1 MLKLKL
7 DFCKIEHLKN
17 TMKQAVNICL
27 SLIAAVYLLV
37 SINVN
42 FGKNKWQDVL
52 ESDAWGYYAY
62 LPAVFIYH
70 DLHFN
75 FYQKIMQEGYFE
87 ERLAYEYRVGNDG
100 KVANKY
106 FCGTALAISPFY
118 LGAHCISAILGYPQ
132 DGYNRIYIL
141 SVNIAAIF
149 YTILGLFFLSK
160 ILNFYTNKQWSLLI
174 VLLAMAFGT
183 QLFYYSFGEPGM
195 SHVYSFCF
203 VNLFLWKIKNW
214 FENRGE
220 NDLLIAAFA
229 LGIVFLIRPFNILI
243 LLIIPFMAGNW
254 YNLKARFIFYF
265 NNKQLLLK
273 SMAVFISIASIQSV
287 FYYRQTGHLWVDSY
301 PGEDFNFLKPHVV
314 EILFSFKKGL
324 FVYTPLVLMAHLSLY
339 YIWKQSRYMVLSY
352 VLFFSI
358 LTYMMSSWWIW
369 YYGGSFSL
377 RAYIEYFGVFAI
389 LLVILLNQIKFYKLH
404 VAFIFFFIAL
414 CQIQTYQYRYF
425 VIHWSEM
432 NQEKYFDSLKQI
444 FSS

>member
-1 MLKLKL
+1 MKNALK
-7 DFCKIEHLKN
+7 
-17 TMKQAVNICL
+17 ICL
-27 SLIAAVYLLV
+27 SVIAAIYLLV

-62 LPAVFIYH
+62 LPAVFIYN

-75 FYQKIMQEGYFE
+75 FYQKIMHEGYFE

-106 FCGTALAISPFY
+106 FCGTALVISPFF
-118 LGAHCISAILGYPQ
+118 LGAHFLSSLLGYPQ

-141 SVNIAAIF
+141 SVNMAAIF
-149 YTILGLFFLSK
+149 YTLLGLFFLSK
-160 ILNFYTNKQWSLLI
+160 ILLFYTNKHRNIII

-203 VNLFLWKIKNW
+203 VNLFIHKTKSW
-214 FENRGE
+214 FVHSNKL
-220 NDLLIAAFA
+220 DLFSAAFA
-229 LGIVFLIRPFNILI
+229 LGIIFLIRPFNILI
-243 LLIIPFMAGNW
+243 LLLVPFLAGDW
-254 YNLKARFIFYF
+254 TNLKLGFIRYATRINILITSIIIFV
-265 NNKQLLLK
+265 
-273 SMAVFISIASIQSV
+273 AIASIQSI
-287 FYYRQTGHLWVDSY
+287 FYYKQTGHIWVDSY
-301 PGEDFNFLKPHVV
+301 PGEDFNFLKPHLF

-324 FVYTPLVLMAHLSLY
+324 FIYTPIALLAQLSLFY
-339 YIWKQSRYMVLSY
+339 FWKKTQRYLMWSY
-352 VLFFSI
+352 LFFFII
-358 LTYMMSSWWIW
+358 LTYLLSCWWIW

-377 RAYIEYFGVFAI
+377 RAYIEYFGIFAI
-389 LLVILLNQIKFYKLH
+389 LLTVLLNDARFFKLNTFVILVCI
-404 VAFIFFFIAL
+404 VL

-425 VIHWSEM
+425 IIHWSEM

-444 FSS
+444 FGS

>member
-1 MLKLKL
+1 MKNALK
-7 DFCKIEHLKN
+7 
-17 TMKQAVNICL
+17 ICL
-27 SLIAAVYLLV
+27 SVIAAIYLLV

-62 LPAVFIYH
+62 LPAVFIYN

-75 FYQKIMQEGYFE
+75 FYQKIMHEGYFE

-106 FCGTALAISPFY
+106 FCGTALVISPFF
-118 LGAHCISAILGYPQ
+118 LGAHFLSSILGYPL

-141 SVNIAAIF
+141 SVNMAAIF
-149 YTILGLFFLSK
+149 YTLLGLFFLSQ
-160 ILNFYTNKQWSLLI
+160 ILLFYTNKLRNILI

-203 VNLFLWKIKNW
+203 VNLFIWKTKSW
-214 FENRGE
+214 FERHHKF
-220 NDLLIAAFA
+220 DLFFAAFA
-229 LGIVFLIRPFNILI
+229 LGIIFLIRPINILI
-243 LLIIPFMAGNW
+243 LLLVPFLAGNW
-254 YNLKARFIFYF
+254 TNLKLGFIKYATHINILITSSIIF
-265 NNKQLLLK
+265 
-273 SMAVFISIASIQSV
+273 VSIASIQSI
-287 FYYRQTGHLWVDSY
+287 FYYKQTGHIWVDSY
-301 PGEDFNFLKPHVV
+301 PGEDFDFLKPHLF

-324 FVYTPLVLMAHLSLY
+324 FIYTPIALLAQLSLFY
-339 YIWKQSRYMVLSY
+339 FWKKTQRYLMWSY
-352 VLFFSI
+352 LFFFII
-358 LTYMMSSWWIW
+358 LTYILSSWWIW

-377 RAYIEYFGVFAI
+377 RAYIEYFGIFAI
-389 LLVILLNQIKFYKLH
+389 LLTVLLNDVKFFRLNT
-404 VAFIFFFIAL
+404 FIMLVCIVL

-425 VIHWSEM
+425 IIHWSEM

-444 FSS
+444 FGS

>member
-1 MLKLKL
+1 
-7 DFCKIEHLKN
+7 
-17 TMKQAVNICL
+17 MKQIVNICL
-27 SLIAAVYLLV
+27 TIVAAVYLLV

-75 FYQKIMQEGYFE
+75 FYQKIMHEGYFE

-106 FCGTALAISPFY
+106 FCGTALVSSPFY
-118 LGAHCISAILGYPQ
+118 LGAHFISAMLGHPK
-132 DGYNRIYIL
+132 DGYSRIYIL
-141 SVNIAAIF
+141 SINVAAIF
-149 YTILGLFFLSK
+149 YSVLGLFFLSK
-160 ILNFYTNKQWSLLI
+160 LLHYYSGNQAHIAI

-203 VNLFLWKIKNW
+203 VNLFLWKIKKW
-214 FENRGE
+214 YENRGE

-243 LLIIPFMAGNW
+243 VMLIPFMASFWDSFKQGVFAYFSNIK
-254 YNLKARFIFYF
+254 LVLASLFIFV
-265 NNKQLLLK
+265 L
-273 SMAVFISIASIQSV
+273 IAGIQSLI
-287 FYYRQTGHLWVDSY
+287 YYLQTGHLWVDTY
-301 PGEDFNFLKPHVV
+301 PGEDFNFYQPHMLQ
-314 EILFSFKKGL
+314 ILFSFRKGL
-324 FVYTPLVLMAHLSLY
+324 FIYTPLVLLAQLAIY
-339 YIWKQSRYMVLSY
+339 YLWKQNKYMLTSY
-352 VLFFSI
+352 LLFFLI
-358 LTYMMSSWWIW
+358 LTFTLSSWWIW

-377 RAYIEYFGVFAI
+377 RAYIEYFGLFAI
-389 LLVILLNQIKFYKLH
+389 MLVLLLKSKRFFRLNLVVILLL
-404 VAFIFFFIAL
+404 VVL

-444 FSS
+444 FSI

>member
-1 MLKLKL
+1 
-7 DFCKIEHLKN
+7 
-17 TMKQAVNICL
+17 MKQTVNICL
-27 SLIAAVYLLV
+27 SLIAVVYLLV

-62 LPAVFIYH
+62 LPAVFIYQ

-75 FYQKIMQEGYFE
+75 FYQKVMHEGYFE

-106 FCGTALAISPFY
+106 FCGTALVMSPFF
-118 LGAHCISAILGYPQ
+118 LGAHVISAILGHPL

-149 YTILGLFFLSK
+149 FTILGLFFLSK
-160 ILNFYTNKQWSLLI
+160 ILNFYTSNQWNLI
-174 VLLAMAFGT
+174 IVILAMAFGT

-214 FENRGE
+214 FEHRGAH
-220 NDLLIAAFA
+220 DLLLAAFA

-243 LLIIPFMAGNW
+243 LLVIPLMAGSW
-254 YNLKARFIFYF
+254 HSLKSGLTFYF
-265 NNKQLLLK
+265 NNYQLLFK
-273 SMAVFISIASIQSV
+273 SLVVFISIASIQSV
-287 FYYRQTGHLWVDSY
+287 IYYLQTGHLWVDSY
-301 PGEDFNFLKPHVV
+301 PGEDFNFLKPHVLQ
-314 EILFSFKKGL
+314 ILFSFKKGL
-324 FVYTPLVLMAHLSLY
+324 FVYTPLVLLAHLSLY
-339 YIWKQSRYMVLSY
+339 YIWKQNRFMALSY
-352 VLFFSI
+352 LLFFLI
-358 LTYMMSSWWIW
+358 LTYVLSSWWIW

-389 LLVILLNQIKFYKLH
+389 LLVILLNQIRFYKWH
-404 VAFIFFFIAL
+404 VAIIFFFIVL

-425 VIHWSEM
+425 IIHWSEM
-432 NQEKYFDSLKQI
+432 NQEKYIESLKHI
-444 FSS
+444 FGA